1 MYHDCHLRNV
11 LFSAI
16 MHGVMP
22 LPCLRV
28 QERKRHSALAPRSPG
43 TRPWRRPGGTWA
55 AEHTAWATAGPA
67 KRLHPALAD
76 SYSATECSSGACAPG
91 PRSATACSLNSCAD
105 QNACAGSRFAQSA
118 RHVHTSA
125 ATTTATAAAA
135 PRASV
140 HPCQAAGRC
149 HVPHQQL
156 PRCSFSTG
164 RKEERKLCGSGHVRL
179 L

>member
-16 MHGVMP
+16 MHGVVP

-67 KRLHPALAD
+67 KRLHPALTD
-76 SYSATECSSGACAPG
+76 LYSATECSSGACAPG
-91 PRSATACSLNSCAD
+91 PRSAAACSLIKM
-105 QNACAGSRFAQSA
+105 RVLAQDS
-118 RHVHTSA
+118 
-125 ATTTATAAAA
+125 
-135 PRASV
+135 PRAPATSTR
-140 HPCQAAGRC
+140 PR
-149 HVPHQQL
+149 QQL
-156 PRCSFSTG
+156 RQQPRQHHAHLCIHV
-164 RKEERKLCGSGHVRL
+164 KLRDAETFEYGSLPVPVPG
-179 L
+179 

>member
-1 MYHDCHLRNV
+1 MHHDCHLRNV

-16 MHGVMP
+16 MHGVVP

-28 QERKRHSALAPRSPG
+28 QERKLSPRSRRATPARRHSALAPRSPG

-67 KRLHPALAD
+67 KRLHPALTD
-76 SYSATECSSGACAPG
+76 LYSATECSSGACAPGPRSATACWSNACAPG

-140 HPCQAAGRC
+140 HPCQAAGC
-149 HVPHQQL
+149 
-156 PRCSFSTG
+156 
-164 RKEERKLCGSGHVRL
+164 
-179 L
+179 